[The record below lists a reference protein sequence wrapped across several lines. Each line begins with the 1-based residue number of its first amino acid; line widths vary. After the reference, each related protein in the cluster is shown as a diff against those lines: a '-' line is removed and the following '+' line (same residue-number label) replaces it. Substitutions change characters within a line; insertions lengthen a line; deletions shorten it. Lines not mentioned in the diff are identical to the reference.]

1 MIFATIP
8 GSIKTIVFIDQ
19 HSAKKLIFSSSFA
32 SGMSSEDLNKSADNF
47 RFALIYLLRKCSIE
61 NFKIFKISFSEMCF
75 LYGPVIHFFQH
86 HRISFALHHSQQH
99 KVIQPQMILNWF
111 LINSKRISNIHTEY
125 DRCSTIFLKLD
136 TIQLTSHQRI
146 VVTP

>member
-86 HRISFALHHSQQH
+86 HRISFALHHS
-99 KVIQPQMILNWF
+99 
-111 LINSKRISNIHTEY
+111 
-125 DRCSTIFLKLD
+125 
-136 TIQLTSHQRI
+136 
-146 VVTP
+146 